1 MDWFALGTLAVGF
14 LFGYTTKALKKRR
27 NLLTAEEHRKAVANQ
42 ALKPRCLC
50 DHWYNA
56 HEVGGGKCMAIVEP
70 DDEWDWDSDY
80 GRLKKK
86 EKRQNQCACQGYIG
100 PDPLA
105 SALWMNESLVPNK
118 VRPPV

>member
-27 NLLTAEEHRKAVANQ
+27 LPLTAAQQRAVDTA

-70 DDEWDWDSDY
+70 DDEWAWDDDY
-80 GRLKKK
+80 GRVKKK
-86 EKRQNQCACQGYIG
+86 EKKKYSCACQGYIG

-105 SALWMNESLVPNK
+105 SALWMNESLVPNRVK
-118 VRPPV
+118 PQ